1 MAKTT
6 TTKPLEGQL
15 FAPEAMPDAKA
26 QTKLKGRRRA
36 ATPSPPQC
44 AVAVRASRQG
54 VAAATNATASDAFLT
69 MVREVALAP
78 NLDTDKLNALLGMQ
92 ERVMDRQA
100 RQAFDDAFA
109 KMSPH
114 LPTIDR
120 KGKIEVRAK
129 DQRGDRTGAI
139 TQSTPYPKWEDVR
152 EAVVPVLTRF
162 GFAIRFKTGKTP
174 EGLVKVV
181 GILSGHGWRE
191 ESDVDLQHDSSG
203 SKNNVQAVASSVS
216 YGKRIVAGAL
226 LNFVSRGEDDD
237 GNAAGRPRVV
247 GEPFT
252 AEDVD
257 AIVAAAIAAEL
268 PGERLLKHMNE
279 KRPKGHPEAQD
290 IVDLPRS
297 RYDETIAAIGAWEN
311 ARKERQSGNQKTVP
325 NAQADR

>member
-1 MAKTT
+1 MAKT

-15 FAPEAMPDAKA
+15 FAPEAIPDSKGA
-26 QTKLKGRRRA
+26 QAKLKGGRRA
-36 ATPSPPQC
+36 AAPASPPAQR
-44 AVAVRASRQG
+44 AVAVRTSRQG
-54 VAAATNATASDAFLT
+54 VAAATNATASDAFLA

-109 KMSPH
+109 RMSPH

-129 DQRGDRTGAI
+129 DQRTGDRTGNV

-152 EAVVPVLTRF
+152 EAVVPVLTRY

-174 EGLVKVV
+174 EGLVKVI

-252 AEDVD
+252 ADEVE

-290 IVDLPRS
+290 IADLPQS
-297 RYDETIAAIGAWEN
+297 RYDETVAAVGAWEQ
-311 ARKERQSGNQKTVP
+311 ARKERQSGQKKP
-325 NAQADR
+325 